1 MINKYFGVFT
11 PKEKIMATLYVMKCN
26 KKRPHKIGMTKR
38 SPLEIDE
45 RRRSIERSIRQEFG
59 KDYLVKIVWQKEFKS
74 TLMCSLIEWKIQ
86 HMMMK
91 RGLQR
96 KWNGFTVKSNGSSEW
111 FYLPKGLKTFKSY
124 LALGHK
130 LWESNPAPMPKQ
142 WEVLKNGLIFK
153 KAKTPD
159 FE

>member
-1 MINKYFGVFT
+1 MDLTKKQSKPT
-11 PKEKIMATLYVMKCN
+11 KID
-26 KKRPHKIGMTKR
+26 P
-38 SPLEIDE
+38 
-45 RRRSIERSIRQEFG
+45 RRQSIQRSIRKEFG
-59 KDYLVKIVWQKEFKS
+59 NEYLVNICYVKEIKDP
-74 TLMCSLIEWKIQ
+74 LMCSLIEWQIQ
-86 HMMMK
+86 HMLMK

-130 LWESNPAPMPKQ
+130 LWKSNPAPMPKQ

-153 KAKTPD
+153 KSKKPETLKH
-159 FE
+159 